1 MLWPWLCLHR
11 RYLTIYV
18 WRSDLEIWHADERV
32 QMEWSKNELSQQR
45 LIFECDIGFQ
55 NKVVWYF
62 VVGVSIVSVVYMND
76 ILIYFFPFCVRMQ
89 LSIES
94 GCIASHR
101 IILTQRIFTIL
112 DCCRTAECHRQSTGI
127 LIIVIT
133 ISLPHNFDIYYGLL
147 HTVYKHLQ
155 ITHSMTL

>member
-1 MLWPWLCLHR
+1 MKKWSRNMTRGWTCANG
-11 RYLTIYV
+11 V
-18 WRSDLEIWHADERV
+18 KQERTV
-32 QMEWSKNELSQQR
+32 SAEANFRMRHW
-45 LIFECDIGFQ
+45 FQ

-101 IILTQRIFTIL
+101 IILTQRIYTIL